1 MFPSFKSEPTDLE
14 NRKLEGYVGL
24 LFTWKNNS
32 MLTNERQKT
41 GLLNLDLFSSTFFLR
56 NICSLLR

>member
-14 NRKLEGYVGL
+14 NRKLEGYVDL

>member
-41 GLLNLDLFSSTFFLR
+41 GLLNLGLFSSTF
-56 NICSLLR
+56 